1 MEELYEECE
10 SSYFKIVDE
19 CDSDG
24 DKMNSCIE
32 NMLKLN
38 NMLRYSDLISA
49 NETLDDIPT
58 RALSYFNVDFY
69 LSHLYCMVQDRQS
82 RLKHLTLAKNGMI
95 NYLEKCIR
103 CEIIKSSNS
112 TANISSSG
120 SSDISTVDEVGNFN
134 INIEIIE
141 NFLLQIE
148 EGVFHANPKPPSRDE
163 KIAQYKSEKARKNK
177 IQIIQNKLIS
187 LKEIL
192 KDEYNDSSEVEELRR
207 TLNILKIYQY
217 ISSSMTELK
226 LIEQELDI
234 INNMDDVLENDV
246 NHNSSDDNAGIPP
259 PSKGIEI
266 QTINKVDGELVIDR
280 STVKASVF
288 QPRLPPPTMTLAE
301 FADEELRRAK
311 ERSEREANSEPTT
324 RRYNQ
329 LVKDGDEDNI
339 DLVDAATIA
348 DREWDLWKED
358 HPKGMGNK
366 LGKRF

>member
-1 MEELYEECE
+1 MEELYQECE
-10 SSYFKIVDE
+10 SSYLKLVDE
-19 CDSDG
+19 CSNDN
-24 DKMNSCIE
+24 DKLNICIE

-38 NMLRYSDLISA
+38 NMLRFSDLISI
-49 NETLDDIPT
+49 NETVDDIPT

-69 LSHLYCMVQDRQS
+69 LSHLYSMLQDRS
-82 RLKHLTLAKNGMI
+82 TRLKHLTLSRNGMI

-103 CEIIKSSNS
+103 CEIVKSSNS
-112 TANISSSG
+112 ITSSNASIVSG
-120 SSDISTVDEVGNFN
+120 VDEVGNFN
-134 INIEIIE
+134 INVEIIE

-148 EGVFHANPKPPSRDE
+148 QGGFHANPKPPSRDE
-163 KIAQYKSEKARKNK
+163 KIAQFKTEKARKNK
-177 IQIIQNKLIS
+177 IQMIQEKLLS
-187 LKEIL
+187 LKQIL
-192 KDEYNDSSEVEELRR
+192 KDEYHDSSEVEELER

-217 ISSSMTELK
+217 ISTSMTELK

-234 INNMDDVLENDV
+234 LKNMDEVLDND
-246 NHNSSDDNAGIPP
+246 HMIHDHSAGVPP

-266 QTINKVDGELVIDR
+266 QTINKIDGELIIDR

-301 FADEELRRAK
+301 FADEEMRLAK
-311 ERSEREANSEPTT
+311 ERSEREANAEPTT

-339 DLVDAATIA
+339 DLVDKATIA